1 MMLRQPTPLF
11 DDLLTPV
18 EKKRGKRS
26 ADCIQCGIQFFP
38 VNKKVRCCSLSCST
52 TYRFSQ
58 AKAERPPMICEVCGK
73 EYPWKRHPRR
83 TCSDQCHVLSR
94 TFSRKDR
101 AQRFNRVCEICGK
114 AFVTTR
120 VEARFCSLSCNNKGP
135 HVLIAARAEAT
146 ARSLKRRRECKI
158 CGTSFAPKKR
168 NHFTCSRKCWG
179 LSNLKYTDKE
189 RALCSRIR
197 TRLRTDLKRQGV
209 VKTTKTWAALG
220 YTVEQL
226 RDHLEKQFRGRMSW
240 ANMGK
245 WHIDHIVPISSFR
258 ISGLDDPEFRAAWA
272 LTNLRPLW
280 KRDNMEKGSKQ
291 MFLI

>member
-1 MMLRQPTPLF
+1 
-11 DDLLTPV
+11 
-18 EKKRGKRS
+18 
-26 ADCIQCGIQFFP
+26 
-38 VNKKVRCCSLSCST
+38 
-52 TYRFSQ
+52 
-58 AKAERPPMICEVCGK
+58 
-73 EYPWKRHPRR
+73 
-83 TCSDQCHVLSR
+83 
-94 TFSRKDR
+94 
-101 AQRFNRVCEICGK
+101 
-114 AFVTTR
+114 
-120 VEARFCSLSCNNKGP
+120 
-135 HVLIAARAEAT
+135 
-146 ARSLKRRRECKI
+146 
-158 CGTSFAPKKR
+158 
-168 NHFTCSRKCWG
+168 
-179 LSNLKYTDKE
+179 
-189 RALCSRIR
+189 
-197 TRLRTDLKRQGV
+197 